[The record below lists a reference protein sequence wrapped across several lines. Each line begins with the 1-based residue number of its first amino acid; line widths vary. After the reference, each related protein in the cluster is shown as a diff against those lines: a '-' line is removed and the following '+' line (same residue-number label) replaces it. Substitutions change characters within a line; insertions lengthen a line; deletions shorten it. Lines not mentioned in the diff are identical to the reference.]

1 MKRHVEDPPQGKKD
15 LIVPIISTK
24 KDGKNETNTLLSQ
37 KLCKKKNK
45 TMMLQITKRRRFTWD
60 KKIFNE

>member
-37 KLCKKKNK
+37 KLCKKKKQDNDA
-45 TMMLQITKRRRFTWD
+45 T
-60 KKIFNE
+60 NN